1 MLTPLKDKT
10 VVVTGASKG
19 IGKGIARTFAAQ
31 GAKVAVVARSLT
43 KAEETAVEIRKN
55 GGIAHA
61 FQGNVADLE
70 SMKCVA
76 SETAGTFGGIDVLCA
91 NAGIFPN
98 VPIEEM
104 TG

>member
-31 GAKVAVVARSLT
+31 GAKVVVIARSLT
-43 KAEETAVEIRKN
+43 KAEETAEEIRDN

-70 SMKCVA
+70 SMNCVA
-76 SETAGTFGGIDVLCA
+76 SEAASTFGGSTCCA
-91 NAGIFPN
+91 PTPVFFR
-98 VPIEEM
+98 M
-104 TG
+104 RRSRR